1 MSSAPPRILVN
12 VDFTEPSVAALEAA
26 YLVAQTFDG
35 TVHLLHA
42 TTLPPFIEPG
52 LAVRLVTDRETT
64 TVEALAMSAAKERLA
79 SLLAAHPA
87 PRSVTVTSEVQY
99 GLPLEVIERTSRGF
113 DLVVVGTHGRTGI
126 EHLIVGSVAER
137 VVRHVDRPV
146 LVARRFSADTRRVL
160 APVDFS
166 NASRAAF
173 RRAVAMAS
181 ALGAELRLL
190 HVVPLM
196 PALSTAELMV
206 VGDGSSPMTA
216 LDDYALSK
224 AREDMSAFMS
234 AMRIDDDVSID
245 VRIGDPADEIIATA
259 RDDGVDLIVMG
270 THGRTDWAW
279 VGVGSVAERVVRE
292 APCSV
297 LTTRWSRQASETVS
311 DKSSEFTR

>member
-1 MSSAPPRILVN
+1 MSNVPPKILVN
-12 VDFTEPSVAALEAA
+12 VDFTEPSVTALEAA
-26 YLVAQTFDG
+26 YRLAQTLNG
-35 TVHLLHA
+35 SVHWLHA

-52 LAVRLVTDRETT
+52 LAVRLATDRETT

-79 SLLAAHPA
+79 GLLEAHPA
-87 PRSVTVTSEVQY
+87 PATVTVTTEVQY
-99 GLPLEVIERTSRGF
+99 GLPLEVIERRAREF
-113 DLVVVGTHGRTGI
+113 DLVVVGTHGRTGF

-137 VVRHVDRPV
+137 VVRHVEGPV
-146 LVARRFSADTRRVL
+146 LVARRLPANVRRVL

-166 NASRAAF
+166 NASRASF
-173 RRAVAMAS
+173 QHAMVMAA
-181 ALGAELRLL
+181 ALGAQLRLL

-206 VGDGSSPMTA
+206 VGDEASSMTA

-224 AREDMSAFMS
+224 AREDMEAFMS
-234 AMRIDDDVSID
+234 TMRIDRDVAID

-259 RDDGVDLIVMG
+259 ADDGVDLIVMG

-297 LTTRWSRQASETVS
+297 LTTRWPRAGREATGET
-311 DKSSEFTR
+311 SS